1 MERKIDGL
9 MFALGGT
16 AYGLIEILWRGY
28 THWSMFLLGGLCF
41 LLMEKLQSHMAEQP
55 VWKSAVFSALLIT
68 PLEFATGCIVNL
80 LLGWQV
86 WDYSTMPL
94 NLLGQISLSFL
105 GLWYLLSIPAL
116 HVAKAVAVRLRREVN
131 L

>member
-55 VWKSAVFSALLIT
+55 VWKTAVFSALLIT
-68 PLEFATGCIVNL
+68 TLEFATGCIVNL

-86 WDYSTMPL
+86 WDYSGLAGNIM
-94 NLLGQISLSFL
+94 GQVCPIFTFAWFCISLLFL
-105 GLWYLLSIPAL
+105 GLVRMLS
-116 HVAKAVAVRLRREVN
+116 
-131 L
+131 